1 MTPKKRILLGVTGGI
16 AAYKSPDLVRRLID
30 RGADVQVVMTAAAQ
44 KFVSPMSFQ
53 AVSGRPTRSDLWDS
67 AAEAA
72 MGHIELARWAEL
84 ILIAPASADFIARLA
99 GGRADDLLATLC
111 LASEAPIVV
120 APAMNRVMWANA
132 ATQANVELLVS
143 RGVRVLG
150 PGTGNQ
156 ACGEVGPGRM
166 LEPLQLAEN
175 LLAPLPNA
183 GLMAGLNV
191 LITAGPTR
199 ERLDPVRYLTNRSSG
214 KMGFAVAAAAREAGA
229 HVTLVTGPVHLS
241 APTGITRIDVESAR
255 DMYAAVH
262 RHVAEADVL
271 IAAAAVA
278 DFQPV
283 AVAKQKIKK
292 QGAGVKLDLEPAP
305 DIVKSVADM
314 AKRPFVV
321 GFAAETNDVEAN
333 ARGKLKRKKLD
344 MIAANRV
351 GDGIAFDCEDNA
363 LTVLWPGGR
372 ADIGRGPKLEV
383 ARELIALIA
392 QRLPPPEAGPR
403 RTARTRR
410 PRRCPGITRAAGA
423 CAADALKR
431 RIKVRILDPRI
442 GTEFPLPQHASLGS
456 AGMDLRACL
465 AAPLLLGPGRSE
477 LIPTGISVF
486 VEDPAF
492 AALVLPRSGLG
503 HKHGIVL
510 GNLVGLIDSDY
521 QGPLLVSC
529 WNRSDVPFEISPGDR
544 IAQLVIVP
552 VVQAEFEI
560 VEDFSATPR
569 GAGGFGSSGI

>member
-1 MTPKKRILLGVTGGI
+1 LTPKKRILLGVTGGI

-410 PRRCPGITRAAGA
+410 AAATVPRNHARS
-423 CAADALKR
+423 R
-431 RIKVRILDPRI
+431 RVRR
-442 GTEFPLPQHASLGS
+442 
-456 AGMDLRACL
+456 
-465 AAPLLLGPGRSE
+465 
-477 LIPTGISVF
+477 
-486 VEDPAF
+486 
-492 AALVLPRSGLG
+492 
-503 HKHGIVL
+503 
-510 GNLVGLIDSDY
+510 
-521 QGPLLVSC
+521 
-529 WNRSDVPFEISPGDR
+529 
-544 IAQLVIVP
+544 
-552 VVQAEFEI
+552 
-560 VEDFSATPR
+560 
-569 GAGGFGSSGI
+569 